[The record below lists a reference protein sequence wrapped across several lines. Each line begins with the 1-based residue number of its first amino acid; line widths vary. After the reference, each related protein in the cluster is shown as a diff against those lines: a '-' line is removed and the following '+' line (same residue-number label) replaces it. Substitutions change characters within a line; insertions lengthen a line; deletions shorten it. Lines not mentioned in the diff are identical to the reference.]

1 LFFRGK
7 ALSLSS
13 LFAQSGGVGLHG
25 IKVRLIIFAMVVIIF
40 FVALTV
46 AIRPVP
52 ARVQITFLGFTNVS
66 YAPQVTRATF
76 GVSNA
81 GRCSLQG
88 WDVYNFDRK
97 SEPHDPSVFHIVYPP
112 SISELKPG
120 EFKIISYNDT
130 PQDEPWR
137 LALLLDN
144 VDWRFRLNEKWPYFF
159 RRLPGPIRRRLTPQ
173 FQEFCS
179 GWISPVSESNATNTA
194 KSSAQ

>member
-1 LFFRGK
+1 M
-7 ALSLSS
+7 SS
-13 LFAQSGGVGLHG
+13 LFAQTRRVGTRGFKL
-25 IKVRLIIFAMVVIIF
+25 RLSISAMAIVIIF
-40 FVALTV
+40 IATIV

-66 YAPQVTRATF
+66 YAPQVTCATF

-97 SEPHDPSVFHIVYPP
+97 SEPHDRSVFHIVFPP

-120 EFKIISYNDT
+120 EFKIISYSDT
-130 PQDEPWR
+130 PQNEPWR
-137 LALLLDN
+137 LALLLEN
-144 VDWRFRLNEKWPYFF
+144 VDWRFRLNEKWPQFF
-159 RRLPGPIRRRLTPQ
+159 RKLPGPIRRRFTPQ
-173 FQEFCS
+173 LQEYYS
-179 GWISPVSESNATNTA
+179 GWISPISEPNATNTA